1 MESAEGKPGAAR
13 PDKQRGVGGLQRA
26 GLSEE
31 RISALL
37 QDDLLD
43 FIFCAG
49 ARTGDRAVSEYLCV
63 SLLATL
69 HVCCSFSL
77 PALLFF
83 SCVSDLVKCSRTAA
97 WRMLLQLIN

>member
-13 PDKQRGVGGLQRA
+13 PDKQRGGVGPQRA

-49 ARTGDRAVSEYLCV
+49 ARTGDRAVSEYLCI

-69 HVCCSFSL
+69 HVC
-77 PALLFF
+77 LFF
-83 SCVSDLVKCSRTAA
+83 FPPCPPLFLLCVRLS
-97 WRMLLQLIN
+97 